1 MCLLWLWAFAEKHD
15 GGYASAQVPLGGTIA
30 LSTSKENIFCTF
42 FFFGKHFIGHLRC
55 TRPWARLRGT
65 TESHSVVSN
74 SCDPI
79 DCSPPG
85 SSLWD
90 SPGKNTGVGSHS
102 LLQGIFLNQGSN
114 PGLLHRRQILY
125 QLSHQGS
132 QGELRHGYCLHSLII
147 AIHFLDIFWKGE
159 KNNM

>member
-1 MCLLWLWAFAEKHD
+1 MCVCCGFEPLLKNMM
-15 GGYASAQVPLGGTIA
+15 GGMLQLRFPLVVLLRCQLPKRTSFVP
-30 LSTSKENIFCTF
+30 F

-132 QGELRHGYCLHSLII
+132 QGELRHGDCLHSLII
-147 AIHFLDIFWKGE
+147 AIHFLDIF
-159 KNNM
+159 